1 MIEKNIFNIGELC
14 RYCEHLLRNYEMK
27 SEVMSTNTIENSIL
41 SAEKFKIE
49 GNIVSSVPFGSG
61 HINDTFKI
69 VTDSDKKEQYLLQR
83 INHHVFRNVDGLM
96 DNIEKVCL
104 HLKQKLAHL
113 GQEEVAKRTM
123 TLIPTWDGQHY
134 YKDEQGD
141 YWRVFILI
149 PETRSYDILET
160 TDQAFSGG
168 MAFGQFQ
175 KQLSD
180 LDPTTI
186 VEVLPNFHNIEFRM
200 NNLREAIANDRVNR
214 VAEVQDLLDY
224 IFERED
230 KMRTILELGR
240 ANKLPL
246 RITHNDT
253 KFNNVLL
260 DSNDQ
265 VQCVIDLDTVMPG
278 YVAYDFGDA
287 IRTIINSAAED
298 EADLSKIVLNV
309 PLFEAFTAGYLSE
322 AKEFLNE
329 TEVESLIHGV
339 HLLPYMQA
347 VRFLTDYIDGD
358 TYYKIAYPEHNLVRT
373 KAQLKLVQELE
384 ANHKVLTDIL
394 AANLNSN

>member
-1 MIEKNIFNIGELC
+1 
-14 RYCEHLLRNYEMK
+14 
-27 SEVMSTNTIENSIL
+27 MSTNNLENSIL
-41 SAEKFKIE
+41 SAEKFNIK
-49 GNIVSSVPFGSG
+49 GNIISSVPFGSG

-69 VTDSDKKEQYLLQR
+69 ITDSDTTEQYLLQR

-96 DNIEKVCL
+96 ANIEKVCN
-104 HLKQKLAHL
+104 HLKKKLAHL
-113 GQEEVAKRTM
+113 GDKEVLKRTM
-123 TLIPTWDGQHY
+123 TLIPTLDGKHY
-134 YKDEQGD
+134 YEDNNGD
-141 YWRVFILI
+141 FWRIFILI
-149 PETRSYDILET
+149 PDTRSYDILET

-168 MAFGQFQ
+168 LAFGQFQ

-200 NNLREAIANDRVNR
+200 NNLREAIAKDAASR

-224 IFERED
+224 IFEREG
-230 KMRTILELGR
+230 KMRTVLELGR
-240 ANKLPL
+240 ANRLPL

-260 DSNDQ
+260 DANDQ

-298 EADLSKIVLNV
+298 EADVSKIVLNI
-309 PLFEAFTAGYLSE
+309 PLFAAFTAGYLSE
-322 AKEFLNE
+322 AKEFLTK
-329 TEVESLIHGV
+329 TEAESLIHGV

-384 ANHKVLTDIL
+384 ANHQVLTDIL
-394 AANLNSN
+394 AENLNS

>member
-1 MIEKNIFNIGELC
+1 LIEKNIFNIGELC

-149 PETRSYDILET
+149 PDTRSYDILET

>member
-96 DNIEKVCL
+96 DNIERVCL

-149 PETRSYDILET
+149 PDTRSYDILET

-180 LDPTTI
+180 LDPTSI

>member
-1 MIEKNIFNIGELC
+1 
-14 RYCEHLLRNYEMK
+14 MK
-27 SEVMSTNTIENSIL
+27 SEVMSTKETEKSIL
-41 SAEKFKIE
+41 SAQKFELNGEVI
-49 GNIVSSVPFGSG
+49 SAVPFGSG

-69 VTDSDKKEQYLLQR
+69 TTDAANNNLYLLQR
-83 INHHVFRNVDGLM
+83 INHHIFTNVDGLM
-96 DNIEKVCL
+96 NNIEAVCN
-104 HLKQKLAHL
+104 HLKAKLAHL
-113 GQEEVAKRTM
+113 GEDEVLKRTM
-123 TLIPTWDGQHY
+123 TLVQTRDGKKY
-134 YKDEQGD
+134 VKDEAGD
-141 YWRVFILI
+141 YWRVFLLI

-160 TDQAFSGG
+160 TSQAYSGG

-180 LDPTTI
+180 LDPKKI
-186 VEVLPNFHNIEFRM
+186 VEILPNFHNIEFRLT
-200 NNLREAIANDRVNR
+200 NLRNAIAKDPVKRV
-214 VAEVQDLLDY
+214 EKVQDLLDY

-230 KMRTILELGR
+230 KMRTILEMGR
-240 ANKLPL
+240 ANRLPV

-260 DSNDQ
+260 DKDDN

-298 EADLSKIVLNV
+298 EADLDKVVLNI
-309 PLFEAFTAGYLSE
+309 PLFQSFTSGYLSE
-322 AKEFLNE
+322 AKDFL
-329 TEVESLIHGV
+329 TDDEVDSLIYAV

-358 TYYKIAYPEHNLVRT
+358 TYYKIAYDEHNLVRT

-384 ANHKVLTDIL
+384 ANHAKLTEIL
-394 AANLNSN
+394 AENLLSK

>member
-1 MIEKNIFNIGELC
+1 QCNRLIEKNIFNIGELY
-14 RYCEHLLRNYEMK
+14 RYCEHLHRNYEMK

-41 SAEKFKIE
+41 SAEKFKIQ

-69 VTDSDKKEQYLLQR
+69 VTDSDIKEQYLLQR

-134 YKDEQGD
+134 YKDENGD
-141 YWRVFILI
+141 FWRVFILI
-149 PETRSYDILET
+149 PDTRSYDILET

-200 NNLREAIANDRVNR
+200 NNLREAIANDRAGR

-230 KMRTILELGR
+230 KMRTILEL
-240 ANKLPL
+240 
-246 RITHNDT
+246 
-253 KFNNVLL
+253 
-260 DSNDQ
+260 
-265 VQCVIDLDTVMPG
+265 
-278 YVAYDFGDA
+278 
-287 IRTIINSAAED
+287 
-298 EADLSKIVLNV
+298 
-309 PLFEAFTAGYLSE
+309 
-322 AKEFLNE
+322 
-329 TEVESLIHGV
+329 
-339 HLLPYMQA
+339 
-347 VRFLTDYIDGD
+347 
-358 TYYKIAYPEHNLVRT
+358 
-373 KAQLKLVQELE
+373 
-384 ANHKVLTDIL
+384 
-394 AANLNSN
+394 

>member
-1 MIEKNIFNIGELC
+1 LIEKNIFNIGELC

-149 PETRSYDILET
+149 PDTRSYDILET

-200 NNLREAIANDRVNR
+200 NNLREAIANDGVGR

>member
-149 PETRSYDILET
+149 PDTRSYDILET

-200 NNLREAIANDRVNR
+200 NNLREAIANDGVGR

>member
-1 MIEKNIFNIGELC
+1 MIEKNIFNIGELY
-14 RYCEHLLRNYEMK
+14 RYCEHLHRNYEMK

-41 SAEKFKIE
+41 SAEKFKIQ

-69 VTDSDKKEQYLLQR
+69 VTDSDINEQYLLQR

-134 YKDEQGD
+134 YKDENGD
-141 YWRVFILI
+141 FWRVFILI
-149 PETRSYDILET
+149 PDTRSYDILET

-200 NNLREAIANDRVNR
+200 NNLREAIANDRAGR

-298 EADLSKIVLNV
+298 EADVSKIVLNV

-322 AKEFLNE
+322 AKEFLSE
-329 TEVESLIHGV
+329 IEVESLIHGV

-358 TYYKIAYPEHNLVRT
+358 TYYKIGYPEHNLVRT

>member
-1 MIEKNIFNIGELC
+1 MNDFNLMS
-14 RYCEHLLRNYEMK
+14 EHK
-27 SEVMSTNTIENSIL
+27 ITNSIS
-41 SAEKFKIE
+41 SAQQFQID
-49 GNIVSSVPFGSG
+49 GTIVSSVPFGSG

-69 VTDSDKKEQYLLQR
+69 VTDGAHGHLYLLQR

-96 DNIEKVCL
+96 DNIDKVCR
-104 HLKQKLAHL
+104 HLKNKLAHL
-113 GQEEVAKRTM
+113 GEQEVSKRTM
-123 TLIPTWDGQHY
+123 TLIPTLDGKNY
-134 YKDEQGD
+134 YQDPQGD
-141 YWRVFILI
+141 YWRIFILI
-149 PETRSYDILET
+149 PDTRSYDILET
-160 TDQAFSGG
+160 TDQAYSGG
-168 MAFGQFQ
+168 LAFGEFQ

-180 LDPTTI
+180 LDPSSI

-200 NNLREAIANDRVNR
+200 TNLRNAIAKNAVNR

-224 IFERED
+224 IFEREE
-230 KMRTILELGR
+230 KMRRILEMGR
-240 ANKLPL
+240 ANQLPL

-260 DSNDQ
+260 DKDDK

-298 EADLSKIVLNV
+298 EADVSKIVLNI
-309 PLFEAFTAGYLSE
+309 PLFEAFTAGYLAE
-322 AKEFLNE
+322 AKEFLTDYE
-329 TEVESLIHGV
+329 IESLIYGV

-358 TYYKIAYPEHNLVRT
+358 TYYKIAYPLHNLVRT

-384 ANHKVLTDIL
+384 TNHQQLLDIL
-394 AANLNSN
+394 AENLKTKE

>member
-96 DNIEKVCL
+96 DNIERVCL

>member
-1 MIEKNIFNIGELC
+1 
-14 RYCEHLLRNYEMK
+14 MK

-41 SAEKFKIE
+41 SAEKFKIQ

-69 VTDSDKKEQYLLQR
+69 VTDSDIKEPYLLQR
-83 INHHVFRNVDGLM
+83 INHHVFLNVDGSM
-96 DNIEKVCL
+96 DNNEKVCL
-104 HLKQKLAHL
+104 HLKQKPAQL

-123 TLIPTWDGQHY
+123 TLMPTSDGQHY
-134 YKDEQGD
+134 YKDENGD
-141 YWRVFILI
+141 FWRVFILI
-149 PETRSYDILET
+149 PDTRSYDILET

-200 NNLREAIANDRVNR
+200 NNLREAIANDRAGR

-298 EADLSKIVLNV
+298 EADVSKIVLNV

-322 AKEFLNE
+322 AKEFLSE
-329 TEVESLIHGV
+329 IEVESLIHGV
-339 HLLPYMQA
+339 HLLPYMQ
-347 VRFLTDYIDGD
+347 
-358 TYYKIAYPEHNLVRT
+358 
-373 KAQLKLVQELE
+373 
-384 ANHKVLTDIL
+384 
-394 AANLNSN
+394 

>member
-1 MIEKNIFNIGELC
+1 
-14 RYCEHLLRNYEMK
+14 
-27 SEVMSTNTIENSIL
+27 MSTNTIENSIL
-41 SAEKFKIE
+41 SAEKFKIQ

-69 VTDSDKKEQYLLQR
+69 VTDSDINEQYLLQR

-134 YKDEQGD
+134 YKDENGD
-141 YWRVFILI
+141 FWRVFILI
-149 PETRSYDILET
+149 PDTRSYDILET

-200 NNLREAIANDRVNR
+200 NNLREAIANDRAGR

-298 EADLSKIVLNV
+298 EADVSKIVLNV

-322 AKEFLNE
+322 AKEFLSE
-329 TEVESLIHGV
+329 IEVESLIHGV

-358 TYYKIAYPEHNLVRT
+358 TYYKIGYPEHNLVRT

>member
-149 PETRSYDILET
+149 PDTRSYDILET

>member
-96 DNIEKVCL
+96 DNIERVCL

-149 PETRSYDILET
+149 PDTRSYDILET

-260 DSNDQ
+260 DNNDQ